1 MRCCGAIHA
10 GSANPEQRSI
20 GLLSMD
26 MSQISSQ
33 GRTVLDILRYVASK
47 GEAITSDERGMAA
60 VEFSLFAGILS
71 LAVINAVD
79 LSTYVYKRME
89 LENATQMGAQAV
101 WKACDTNHLP
111 ATTSCSGLTAAVT
124 NAVQSTSLG
133 SHVSLPSGSPSE
145 GYYCLNSANALQYV
159 SDVAKKPSNCAA
171 AGMPNLQP
179 ADYIKVQ
186 TTFAYA
192 PIFPGISIT
201 SAFVTPINKTAM
213 MRLD

>member
-1 MRCCGAIHA
+1 
-10 GSANPEQRSI
+10 
-20 GLLSMD
+20 MD
-26 MSQISSQ
+26 IV
-33 GRTVLDILRYVASK
+33 RHVTSK
-47 GEAITSDERGMAA
+47 GEAISSDERGVAA
-60 VEFSLFAGILS
+60 VEFALFAGMLS
-71 LAVINAVD
+71 LAMINAIDV
-79 LSTYVYKRME
+79 STYVYKRME
-89 LENATQMGAQAV
+89 LENATQMGAQAA

-133 SHVSLPSGSPSE
+133 SHVSMPSGSPSE
-145 GYYCLNSANALQYV
+145 GYYCLNNTNALQYV
-159 SDVAKKPSNCAA
+159 SDVSKKPSNCAA

-192 PIFPGISIT
+192 PLFPGISIT